1 MTICLID
8 YLTEVLQKLGYGGAF
23 LFKGKI
29 ILLVQIINI
38 LIYFDR
44 NIKSKSLKM
53 IKDETI
59 SRLIE

>member
-8 YLTEVLQKLGYGGAF
+8 YLAEVLQKLGCGGAF

-38 LIYFDR
+38 LICIDR
-44 NIKSKSLKM
+44 NIKLKSLKI
-53 IKDETI
+53 IKDEII

>member
-8 YLTEVLQKLGYGGAF
+8 YLAEVLQNLGYGGDF
-23 LFKGKI
+23 LFKRKI
-29 ILLVQIINI
+29 ILLIQIINI
-38 LIYFDR
+38 LICFDR
-44 NIKSKSLKM
+44 NIKSKSLKI